1 MAYHGG
7 IHPADVAEEVLDLS
21 LVVTAPPVTGKKAP
35 TYITL
40 ADIVKRAAAMV
51 AGGMTLKGV
60 AADLGYVAVPGWM
73 LGEPFTEYAIA
84 CTRLRSVLTTSQ
96 KYNVMEL
103 ANTVTAMGL
112 KQIIEHMFLAQM
124 GVGEPI
130 AIEKLLDAMP
140 KYIRLQLEQTG
151 EIQQSGTTIN
161 YIQQNIGNL
170 DPQRAIEVLEKLD
183 RQRAFSVQEARNT
196 LVGIKKAEPG
206 PEPKAC
212 QHRGYRGSLG
222 MCSISTN
229 SCRPG
234 KYPGNVDCENEE
246 NKEWAIGENNVRG
259 LRQLP
264 ADRVSKRKPYSDLPV
279 VEGELAIPGM
289 IADDDD
295 ECNAPAGVTSYEV
308 RGTPE
313 PVLGSSGYVPPP
325 TEPVID
331 SD

>member
-1 MAYHGG
+1 
-7 IHPADVAEEVLDLS
+7 
-21 LVVTAPPVTGKKAP
+21 
-35 TYITL
+35 
-40 ADIVKRAAAMV
+40 
-51 AGGMTLKGV
+51 
-60 AADLGYVAVPGWM
+60 
-73 LGEPFTEYAIA
+73 
-84 CTRLRSVLTTSQ
+84 
-96 KYNVMEL
+96 
-103 ANTVTAMGL
+103 
-112 KQIIEHMFLAQM
+112 
-124 GVGEPI
+124 
-130 AIEKLLDAMP
+130 
-140 KYIRLQLEQTG
+140 
-151 EIQQSGTTIN
+151 
-161 YIQQNIGNL
+161 
-170 DPQRAIEVLEKLD
+170 
-183 RQRAFSVQEARNT
+183 
-196 LVGIKKAEPG
+196 
-206 PEPKAC
+206 
-212 QHRGYRGSLG
+212 